1 MYSEGALNYTATALS
16 PSGHV
21 STCSSN
27 ITNCELPELQCG
39 QLYNLTVV
47 ASDGK
52 CSSPPSSS
60 LQLDSG
66 ELSPYNATSCG
77 RNDPVILRARV
88 ASIVIQR
95 NESSTSTCISLLT
108 DAEYLIHTTYK
119 HTFKNIVIYI
129 EIQLVSVLW
138 YQQVRVEYLFI

>member
-1 MYSEGALNYTATALS
+1 MYSEGAVNYTATALS

-27 ITNCELPELQCG
+27 FTNCELPELQCG
-39 QLYNLTVV
+39 QMYNLTVV

-66 ELSPYNATSCG
+66 ELSPYNVRSCS
-77 RNDPVILRARV
+77 RNDPIILRTRV
-88 ASIVIQR
+88 ALIVIQR
-95 NESSTSTCISLLT
+95 NESNTSTCISVLIVT
-108 DAEYLIHTTYK
+108 EYLISTH
-119 HTFKNIVIYI
+119 
-129 EIQLVSVLW
+129 
-138 YQQVRVEYLFI
+138 